1 MPDFASSEPWRVF
14 RIMSEFVEGFEEMR
28 ALGNAVTV
36 FGSARTPPENV
47 YYKKAA
53 EVACGL
59 AKRSVAVITGG
70 GPGIMEAANKGAFEA
85 GGVSVGLNIDL
96 PMEQEA
102 NAYQTLRINFRYFFV
117 RKMMFLKYCHGIILF
132 PGGFGT
138 LDEFFESLTLVQ
150 TQKVSPVPII
160 AVGTDYWQ
168 PLQDW
173 MTNDLVATGMID
185 ATDPNL
191 FTILDD
197 PTEII
202 EAVCRNFPPVG
213 EDETGK

>member
-28 ALGNAVTV
+28 ALGHAVTV

-47 YYKKAA
+47 YYKKAV
-53 EVACGL
+53 EVTGGL
-59 AKRSVAVITGG
+59 AKRDVAVITGG

-85 GGVSVGLNIDL
+85 GGVSVGLNINL

-102 NAYQTLRINFRYFFV
+102 NVYQTLRIDFRYFFV

-150 TQKVSPVPII
+150 TQKVHPVPIV
-160 AVGTDYWQ
+160 AVGSDYWR
-168 PLQDW
+168 PLKDW
-173 MTNDLVATGMID
+173 MANGLVAAGMVD
-185 ATDPNL
+185 ATDPDL

-197 PTEII
+197 PAEII
-202 EAVCRNFPPVG
+202 ETVCRGFPPNG
-213 EDETGK
+213 EDE